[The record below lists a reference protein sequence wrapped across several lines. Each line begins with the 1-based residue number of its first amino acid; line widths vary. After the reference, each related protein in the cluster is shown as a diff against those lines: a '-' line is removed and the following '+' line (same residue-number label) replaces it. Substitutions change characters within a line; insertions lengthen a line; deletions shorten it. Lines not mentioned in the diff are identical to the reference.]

1 VSAPTALETG
11 AIERGI
17 AWPARH
23 PASPGL
29 PLGQVER
36 RAAMPAMVL
45 SREHDQLCREA
56 CDPLEIAAGLEAA
69 GLDDRRARTEYQ
81 AAGVF
86 ELAEQLWRMVP
97 WRPAPEGPSV
107 NLWRLPMWRAQLRG
121 LLYALPAVLVT
132 AATPQVSD
140 DMGFVVL
147 LAGTAVSVGVGQ
159 GLSVFGHLLAGRLQ
173 TGALRRLSM
182 LAVTAAAAVAV
193 LTALVGWAMGEQ
205 VRLCLTVGGQLLFAV
220 SATMLMVQHRDR
232 LLLALIAPGALF
244 TAVALLGAWPG
255 GLTGPA
261 RTTLVTGVP
270 AVTVLAIALTAGLW
284 RRRSGESESLRMAV
298 GGGELWSAK
307 TAALY
312 GVGLSLAVAAPV
324 IAAAAG
330 RVRDPG
336 AWLVPAGLPM
346 TTTFGT
352 AEYLLHRARGR
363 AAAGLG
369 RARTVGGFAQ
379 GLRHELRLMVG
390 LQALTAGAVAAGVV
404 AVGLVRGG
412 AGDLIGLT
420 TEFALLAPV
429 LLLLTALMSMGYLS
443 RATQLVCAGAAA
455 LLLPLAIPGLYGG
468 DLIRCEVGLV
478 AVLLAVTYRLV
489 SARFCTVT
497 AHR

>member
-1 VSAPTALETG
+1 MSAPTALETG
-11 AIERGI
+11 AIERGM

-29 PLGQVER
+29 PAGQVEQ
-36 RAAMPAMVL
+36 RAAMPAMLL

-97 WRPAPEGPSV
+97 WRPAAEGPSV

-132 AATPQVSD
+132 AAMPQVSD
-140 DMGFVVL
+140 AVGFAVL
-147 LAGTAVSVGVGQ
+147 LAGTAASVGVGQ
-159 GLSVFGHLLAGRLQ
+159 ALSVIGHLLAGRLQ
-173 TGALRRLSM
+173 TGALCRLSVR
-182 LAVTAAAAVAV
+182 AVTVGAAVAA
-193 LTALVGWAMGEQ
+193 LTALGGWATGTP

-220 SATMLMVQHRDR
+220 SATLLMVQHRDR
-232 LLLALIAPGALF
+232 LLLALIAPGALV
-244 TAVALLGAWPG
+244 TAAALLGAVPG

-261 RTTLVTGVP
+261 RTALVTGVP
-270 AVTVLAIALTAGLW
+270 AVTVLVIAGTAGLW
-284 RRRSGESESLRMAV
+284 RRGSGGSESLRLAV
-298 GGGELWSAK
+298 GNGELASAK

-312 GVGLSLAVAAPV
+312 GVGLSLAVAVPA
-324 IAAAAG
+324 IAAAAD
-330 RVRDPG
+330 RVRNPG
-336 AWLVPAGLPM
+336 AWLVLASLPM

-363 AAAGLG
+363 ATAGLG
-369 RARTVGGFAQ
+369 RARTVGGFTH

-390 LQALTAGAVAAGVV
+390 LQALAAGSVTAGVV
-404 AVGLVRGG
+404 LVSRARSGSGDLVGLT
-412 AGDLIGLT
+412 A
-420 TEFALLAPV
+420 EFALLTPV
-429 LLLLTALMSMGYLS
+429 LLLLTTLMSMGYLA
-443 RATQLVCAGAAA
+443 RATQLVCAGAVA
-455 LLLPLAIPGLYGG
+455 LLLPLAIPGLQGG
-468 DLIRCEVGLV
+468 DLIRCEAGVV
-478 AVLLAVTYRLV
+478 AVLLAVTYRLT